1 MTPNCYSLQKTANG
15 SRGERFII
23 VLEDGG
29 HEADRSRPMS
39 ESEARLALHKLGAP
53 DTAITSML
61 NEARGVSDD
70 ELRRGPR

>member
-1 MTPNCYSLQKTANG
+1 MRNRYSLQKATDG

-23 VLEDGG
+23 VLEDDG

-39 ESEARLALHKLGAP
+39 ESEARLALHKLGSP

-61 NEARGVSDD
+61 DQARGVSDE